1 MDEKIMKTLL
11 RKATGYSFDEVVEE
25 YAVKDDGAVELTKRK
40 VTTKHYPADS
50 TALKACI
57 ELSSASDVSKLED
70 DELQREKM
78 RLLKELKEKEHAK
91 NKKNTHANKA
101 KMSTQNKLETEKERK
116 NEESNSK

>member
-78 RLLKELKEKEHAK
+78 RLLKELKEKEQAK

-116 NEESNSK
+116 NEESKSK